1 MDDAAL
7 DAYVDF
13 CARALVGGAL
23 GGILAVTAVAV
34 RSESRKA
41 NDVHVSI
48 EGVETKGSRLVEAYF
63 PLEVEPGH
71 AVQPAWA
78 DFGPDWP
85 EGGLS
90 ATAVSVVSDDGQ
102 HVVAGGGRRDVVI
115 YTASDVLGDVGDE
128 YGLVVRRAAQWSGM
142 DEEHVHEIVETYLR
156 RLVRLRE
163 RSKREKGSA
172 MS

>member
-1 MDDAAL
+1 M
-7 DAYVDF
+7 
-13 CARALVGGAL
+13 
-23 GGILAVTAVAV
+23 TAVAV

-63 PLEVEPGH
+63 PLEVQPGH

-90 ATAVSVVSDDGQ
+90 ATGVSDDGR

-115 YTASDVLGDVGDE
+115 YTASDVLGDVGEE
-128 YGLVVRRAAQWSGM
+128 YGLVVRRAAEWSGM
-142 DEEHVHEIVETYLR
+142 NGGDVHELVETYLR

-163 RSKREKGSA
+163 RSKREK
-172 MS
+172 